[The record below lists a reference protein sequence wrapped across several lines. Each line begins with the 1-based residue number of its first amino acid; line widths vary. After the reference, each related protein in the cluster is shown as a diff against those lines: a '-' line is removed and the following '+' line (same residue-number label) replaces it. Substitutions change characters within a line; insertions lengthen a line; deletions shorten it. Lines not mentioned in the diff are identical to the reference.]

1 MCASNE
7 SASLSTAA
15 MPPCA
20 YLVFDS
26 SALRLVMTM
35 TSPCAD
41 GLEREGQPGDAASD
55 DEEVR
60 GEGHGR
66 ERGRRTGYRPFRG
79 TAGKRHPGSRS
90 RLTADPS
97 PSIDSDTE
105 SPFTTEASTVK
116 ILVAVKRVADPENL
130 NKIKL
135 SAQGKIDTT
144 GLEPKA
150 SPYDE
155 YALEAALRLTENGT
169 NTKARLGE
177 VVVVTFGPKEAE
189 QMLRAMLGTGADRAI
204 RVDATDDA
212 LDGDLVARGLKALVD
227 KEKPDLVLLGYQQ
240 AESESN
246 EVGQMLA
253 EHLGW
258 PQATFAGSIKSEDDK
273 ALRRRPRGR
282 GRHRAGARDACPRS
296 SRCSTR
302 SSSPRACSPSTRA
315 ATHAYPDGVRFAALM
330 AIMAAK
336 KKPLAELKLAELAP
350 DAALKVRTAAAELPP
365 KRAAGVKVKDV
376 KELVTKLKTEAKVI

>member
-1 MCASNE
+1 M
-7 SASLSTAA
+7 
-15 MPPCA
+15 
-20 YLVFDS
+20 
-26 SALRLVMTM
+26 
-35 TSPCAD
+35 
-41 GLEREGQPGDAASD
+41 
-55 DEEVR
+55 
-60 GEGHGR
+60 
-66 ERGRRTGYRPFRG
+66 
-79 TAGKRHPGSRS
+79 
-90 RLTADPS
+90 
-97 PSIDSDTE
+97 
-105 SPFTTEASTVK
+105 K

-135 SAQGKIDTT
+135 SPQGKIDTT

-150 SPYDE
+150 SPFDE
-155 YALEAALRLTENGT
+155 YALETALRLTENGA

-189 QMLRAMLGTGADRAI
+189 QTLRATLGTGADRAI
-204 RVDATDDA
+204 RVDATDDV
-212 LDGDLVARGLKALVD
+212 LDGDLVARALQAIVE

-240 AESESN
+240 AELESN

-258 PQATFAGSIKSEDDK
+258 PQVTFVGAIKSEDDK
-273 ALRRRPRGR
+273 ALVVGREIEGATAQVRVTLPAVVTVLDKVVRGKAVQSK
-282 GRHRAGARDACPRS
+282 H
-296 SRCSTR
+296 
-302 SSSPRACSPSTRA
+302 SPA
-315 ATHAYPDGVRFAALM
+315 HAYADGVRFAALM

-350 DAALKVRTAAAELPP
+350 DTALKVRYGTSELPP

>member
-1 MCASNE
+1 
-7 SASLSTAA
+7 
-15 MPPCA
+15 
-20 YLVFDS
+20 
-26 SALRLVMTM
+26 
-35 TSPCAD
+35 
-41 GLEREGQPGDAASD
+41 
-55 DEEVR
+55 
-60 GEGHGR
+60 
-66 ERGRRTGYRPFRG
+66 
-79 TAGKRHPGSRS
+79 
-90 RLTADPS
+90 
-97 PSIDSDTE
+97 
-105 SPFTTEASTVK
+105 VK

-135 SAQGKIDTT
+135 SPQGKIDTT

-177 VVVVTFGPKEAE
+177 VAVVTFGPKEAE

-204 RVDATDDA
+204 RVDAVDDA
-212 LDGDLVARGLKALVD
+212 LDADLVARGLKAIVD
-227 KEKPDLVLLGYQQ
+227 KEKPDLVMLGYQQ
-240 AESESN
+240 VENESS
-246 EVGQMLA
+246 EVGQRLA

-258 PQATFAGSIKSEDDK
+258 PQGTFAGSIKSEDDK
-273 ALRRRPRGR
+273 SLVIGR
-282 GRHRAGARDACPRS
+282 EVEGGTAQVRVTLPAVVTVIDKIVKPKSVMSKHTP
-296 SRCSTR
+296 
-302 SSSPRACSPSTRA
+302 
-315 ATHAYPDGVRFAALM
+315 ATHTYPDGVRFAALM

-350 DAALKVRTAAAELPP
+350 DAALKVKYGPAEMPP